1 MSYCVN
7 CGVELDKTRASCP
20 LCNTVVYNPN
30 QPVDRT
36 SPTPYPKEEGKSEH
50 VDHKELVSLVSIV
63 FATISVVCGVLNWLV
78 FTTTHW
84 SYYIIGGFAMLWVL
98 LLPVFYRDKVSPFVS
113 LVLNG
118 ISVALY
124 VGMVSILHPGQGWYM
139 EIALPIIFIS
149 TVLLEVFYL
158 LNVRLKTSAITKLMV
173 IVAIIAIITVA
184 VQTLIGFHVNRYIN
198 LTWSA
203 IVLACCIALEI
214 ILFALTLH
222 KGARNELRKRMH
234 F

>member
-7 CGVELDKTRASCP
+7 CGVELDATRGACP

-30 QPVDRT
+30 QPVDRNA
-36 SPTPYPKEEGKSEH
+36 PTPYPRNEGKSEH
-50 VDHKELVSLVSIV
+50 VDHKELVSLISIV

-78 FTTTHW
+78 FTRTHW
-84 SYYIIGGFAMLWVL
+84 SYYIIGGFVLLWVYL
-98 LLPVFYRDKVSPFVS
+98 MPALFRDKVNPFVS
-113 LVLNG
+113 IGLDGAVL
-118 ISVALY
+118 ALY
-124 VGMVSILHPGQGWYM
+124 VGMVALLHPGQGWYQ

-149 TVLLEVFYL
+149 TVLMEVYYL
-158 LNVRLKTSAITKLMV
+158 FNIRMKSSVITKLMV
-173 IVAIIAIITVA
+173 IVAIIAVITVA
-184 VQTLIGFHVNRYIN
+184 VQTLIGFHFNRMIN

-203 IVLACCIALEI
+203 IVLACCVALEV
-214 ILFALTLH
+214 ILFALSFH